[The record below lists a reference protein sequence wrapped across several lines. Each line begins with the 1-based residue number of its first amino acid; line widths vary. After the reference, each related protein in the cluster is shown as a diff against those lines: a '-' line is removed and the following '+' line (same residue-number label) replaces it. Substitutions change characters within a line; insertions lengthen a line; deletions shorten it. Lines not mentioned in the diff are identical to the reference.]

1 MIKGILFDLDGTLV
15 YTLIDLNNAINYALE
30 NNGLKTIS
38 IDKTKEFIG
47 SGIKN
52 LVLKAIDNKI
62 EIFNE
67 VYHDFKKYYHNNINN
82 NSTPYNGV
90 VELLKS
96 LKENNIKIAVVSNK
110 YQEGVEKI
118 CIPLFSEYSNVF
130 IGARDNI
137 NIKPSSDM
145 VNLALNKL
153 NLNNN
158 ECLFVGDSNVDI
170 MTAKN
175 SNMKSIGVLW
185 GYKDVSNATYKVN
198 TPNEILDIIRK
209 ENENGKSLY

>member
-52 LVLKAIDNKI
+52 LVLKAIDNKK

-67 VYHDFKKYYHNNINN
+67 VYHDFKKFYHNNINN

-90 VELLKS
+90 IELLKS

-137 NIKPSSDM
+137 NIKPSTDM

-209 ENENGKSLY
+209 ENENG

>member
-118 CIPLFSEYSNVF
+118 CIPLFGEYSNVF

-209 ENENGKSLY
+209 ENENG

>member
-52 LVLKAIDNKI
+52 LVLKAIDNKK

-67 VYHDFKKYYHNNINN
+67 VYHDFKKYYHNNINT

-90 VELLKS
+90 IELLKS
-96 LKENNIKIAVVSNK
+96 LKENNVKIAVVSNK

-209 ENENGKSLY
+209 ENENG

>member
-67 VYHDFKKYYHNNINN
+67 VYHNNINN

-90 VELLKS
+90 IELLKS
-96 LKENNIKIAVVSNK
+96 LKENNVKIAVVSNK

-209 ENENGKSLY
+209 ENENG

>member
-90 VELLKS
+90 IELLKS

-209 ENENGKSLY
+209 ENENG

>member
-15 YTLIDLNNAINYALE
+15 YALIDLNNAINYALE

-90 VELLKS
+90 IELLKS
-96 LKENNIKIAVVSNK
+96 LKENNVKIAVVSNK

-209 ENENGKSLY
+209 ENENG

>member
-90 VELLKS
+90 IELLKS
-96 LKENNIKIAVVSNK
+96 LKENNVKIAVVSNK

-209 ENENGKSLY
+209 ENENG